1 MKKKLKDG
9 RNKSDKPKSPS
20 LERDNIEKLYPNLK
34 IVDNTEEKIG
44 TTSLFNWIQPLPES
58 KKHREGA

>member
-1 MKKKLKDG
+1 MK
-9 RNKSDKPKSPS
+9 NKSKDSIDKSGKPISLS
-20 LERDNIEKLYPNLK
+20 LEMNNIEKRYPNLK